1 MKLRLVILLLSI
13 LWVILSPANI
23 IAGEFHVTVD
33 FNDDFRKAGG
43 SVKPEN
49 IDQLM
54 DRFAE
59 LGITRVYWI
68 HNAEDFFL
76 PKPLT
81 DPKVDLLARAVEAA
95 HRNGMELYASYKVF
109 ETGRSGVALPQNISL
124 PSTKRYIDGISGHYP
139 IIAPFVL
146 DHPQYRLKRKPESKQ
161 VEGNV
166 TMIKLIKSGSK
177 VTRIQKGDLRVL
189 SSSVNGDF
197 KPVEGGFSFL
207 SKVEKRKGRE
217 VRVVELSG
225 LHIPEKQRYVMVE
238 CLLEDGVGDFIGS
251 DDSMIELYGEE
262 GKPLASTPDE
272 GKFRREKLEGLLETF
287 YLLQYNKQ
295 PPAEV
300 IGSEYGQ
307 SSRHLAYYFDA
318 GNPIAQRT
326 LDGREGSRDGVLVA
340 ARGHNTYTVGAM
352 HPVYPEVRK
361 YWIDEIRR
369 RCLDVGVDGVSI
381 RFANH
386 SSWTSQGAM
395 YGFNQPVVDEYQRR
409 YGVNAL
415 TEEIDGKKWKDLQG
429 DYLTLFLTELKQEI
443 SKRGKG
449 LQISINYLMLDTP
462 PRWRKNNVP
471 VNFSYDWQKWISE
484 GIADSVELKY
494 FPFPFSRKKDLG
506 LDQIKQIATLAR
518 KHNKQ
523 VYSNVRFESRIP
535 WWEVQADAATPI
547 SADDPRLDSLWE
559 DMRRVNGHP
568 QLDGVILYEGAGFTK
583 MDAATGR
590 TTSAPFV
597 GTMLEQLRD
606 EKKQE

>member
-1 MKLRLVILLLSI
+1 MS
-13 LWVILSPANI
+13 LSPANI
-23 IAGEFHVTVD
+23 VASEFHVTVD

-76 PKPLT
+76 PNPLT
-81 DPKVDLLARAVEAA
+81 DAKVDLLARAVEAA

-124 PSTKRYIDGISGHYP
+124 PSTKRYIDGVSGHYP

-146 DHPQYRLKRKPESKQ
+146 EHPQYRLKRKPDSKQ
-161 VEGNV
+161 VAGNV

-177 VTRIQKGDLRVL
+177 ETRIQKGDLRVL

-197 KPVEGGFSFL
+197 KPVEGEFTFL

-217 VRVVELSG
+217 VRVLELSG
-225 LHIPEKQRYVMVE
+225 FNISEKQRYVMVE
-238 CLLEDGVGDFIGS
+238 CLLENGIGDFIGP
-251 DDSMIELYGEE
+251 DDSMMELYGEG
-262 GKPLASTPDE
+262 GKQLASTPDE
-272 GKFRREKLEGLLETF
+272 GKFKREKLEGLLETF
-287 YLLQYNKQ
+287 YLLQYNKR
-295 PPAEV
+295 PPSGA
-300 IGSEYGQ
+300 IGSNYGQ
-307 SSRHLAYYFDA
+307 SSQHLAYYFDA
-318 GNPIAQRT
+318 GNSLGRRT
-326 LDGREGSRDGVLVA
+326 LDGQEGSRDGVLVA
-340 ARGHNTYTVGAM
+340 ARGYNSHTIGTM

-381 RFANH
+381 RFTNH
-386 SSWTSQGAM
+386 SGWTSRGAM

-415 TEEIDGKKWKDLQG
+415 TEEIDEKKWRDLQG
-429 DYLTLFLTELKQEI
+429 EYLTLFLTELKQEI
-443 SKRGKG
+443 SQRGKG
-449 LQISINYLMLDTP
+449 LQVSINYLMRDTP
-462 PRWRKNNVP
+462 PGWRKNNVP
-471 VNFSYDWQKWISE
+471 VNFSYDWEKWISE
-484 GIADSVELKY
+484 DIADSVELKY

-506 LDQIKQIATLAR
+506 LEHIDRIATLAH
-518 KHNKQ
+518 KHGKPI
-523 VYSNVRFESRIP
+523 YSNVRFESRIP
-535 WWEVQADAATPI
+535 WWEVQADAAAPI
-547 SADDPRLDSLWE
+547 SADDPRLNSLWE
-559 DMRRVNGHP
+559 DMRRVCVDSKF
-568 QLDGVILYEGAGFTK
+568 DGVILYEGAGFTK

-597 GTMLEQLRD
+597 KTMLEQLRS
-606 EKKQE
+606 ENQESGNK